1 MELVFLGFELEFSI
15 NLPFP
20 SNGNRSCRK
29 LTFQNSKFQYL
40 GIDLSIEINYHVKM
54 VKRNY
59 SIDVVLH
66 ALSDPTRRQVIE
78 RLGNGPRSVSDLALP
93 FSMAMPSFM
102 QHLDILESSQLIY
115 TEKVGRVRI
124 CYLNQNP
131 FSVMENWLQVQ
142 KSQWETR
149 LNQLDSFLLKT
160 RGKI

>member
-1 MELVFLGFELEFSI
+1 
-15 NLPFP
+15 
-20 SNGNRSCRK
+20 
-29 LTFQNSKFQYL
+29 
-40 GIDLSIEINYHVKM
+40 M

-78 RLGNGPRSVSDLALP
+78 RLSMGPASVSELASP

-124 CYLNQNP
+124 CYINQNP
-131 FSVMENWLQVQ
+131 FAVMENWLQVQ
-142 KSQWETR
+142 KSQWERR

-160 RGKI
+160 QGKT

>member
-1 MELVFLGFELEFSI
+1 
-15 NLPFP
+15 
-20 SNGNRSCRK
+20 
-29 LTFQNSKFQYL
+29 
-40 GIDLSIEINYHVKM
+40 M

>member
-1 MELVFLGFELEFSI
+1 
-15 NLPFP
+15 
-20 SNGNRSCRK
+20 
-29 LTFQNSKFQYL
+29 
-40 GIDLSIEINYHVKM
+40 M

-78 RLGNGPRSVSDLALP
+78 RLGIGPTSVSDLASP

-160 RGKI
+160 RGKT